1 MAQAGRPCYSPRK
14 VFFKR
19 GTRPMQELH
28 QIQIEPLISRALEED
43 WGYGDWTTDLCV
55 PHDKQSKAKIL
66 TREDIVV
73 SGIDIAREVF
83 RRVDA
88 SVSINSLVKNGQRVE
103 AKTVLL
109 EISGNARSILKS
121 ERVALNFLGRMC
133 GIATTTRAFVDQLSG
148 TTCQLLDTRKNTP
161 GLRLIEKAAT
171 VTGGARNHRVGLCDG
186 VIVKENHIR
195 AAGGIKA
202 AVSRLLESLPPT
214 LKIEVEVTNLD
225 EVHEALEAGADIIM
239 LDNMSVAEM
248 AMAVRTV
255 RGKAKLEASGGV
267 KLETVRQIAETGV
280 DFISTGS
287 TIHSAR
293 WSDLSMLFDR

>member
-1 MAQAGRPCYSPRK
+1 MH
-14 VFFKR
+14 
-19 GTRPMQELH
+19 ELH
-28 QIQIEPLISRALEED
+28 RIQLEPIINRALEED

-55 PHDKQSKAKIL
+55 PKDKESKARII

-73 SGIDIAREVF
+73 SGVDVVTDVF
-83 RRVDA
+83 RRVDP
-88 SVSINSLVKNGQRVE
+88 SLKVQQLVKNGQRVE
-103 AKTVLL
+103 GKTVLL
-109 EISGNARSILKS
+109 EITGNARSILKS

-148 TTCQLLDTRKNTP
+148 TKCQLLDTRKTTP

-195 AAGGIKA
+195 AAGGIKP

-214 LKIEVEVTNLD
+214 LKIEVEVTNLN
-225 EVHEALEAGADIIM
+225 EVQEAIDAGADIIM
-239 LDNMSVAEM
+239 LDNMSIAEM
-248 AMAVRTV
+248 AMAVRTIKG
-255 RGKAKLEASGGV
+255 RAKTEASGGV
-267 KLETVRQIAETGV
+267 KLDTVRQIAETGV

-293 WSDLSMLFDR
+293 WSDLSMLFDK

>member
-1 MAQAGRPCYSPRK
+1 MH
-14 VFFKR
+14 
-19 GTRPMQELH
+19 ELH
-28 QIQIEPLISRALEED
+28 RIQLEPIINRALEED

-55 PHDKQSKAKIL
+55 PKDKESKARII

-73 SGIDIAREVF
+73 SGVDVATEVF
-83 RRVDA
+83 RRVDP
-88 SVSINSLVKNGQRVE
+88 SLKVEQLVKNGQRVE
-103 AKTVLL
+103 GKTVLL
-109 EISGNARSILKS
+109 EITGNARSILKS

-148 TTCQLLDTRKNTP
+148 TKCQLLDTRKTTP

-195 AAGGIKA
+195 AAGGIKP

-214 LKIEVEVTNLD
+214 LKIEVEVTNLN
-225 EVHEALEAGADIIM
+225 EVQEAMDAGADIIM
-239 LDNMSVAEM
+239 LDNMSIAEM
-248 AMAVRTV
+248 AMAVRTIKG
-255 RGKAKLEASGGV
+255 RAKTEASGGV
-267 KLETVRQIAETGV
+267 KLDTVRQIAETGV

-293 WSDLSMLFDR
+293 WSDLSMLFDK